1 MTHQERVAQTL
12 AAFEAAMSRFVDRV
26 EVVSEADGTRVPP
39 AGGWTVAGIVW
50 HVAATNA
57 GFASL
62 VDGSRPL
69 ARAPEPDFVEEPFA
83 DIAARVPG
91 QLEAPDVFHPPADL
105 TMAAALE
112 KLRASCQRFRDAY
125 RALPEERG
133 LWTVKSIL
141 GLITVYQVG
150 DWAVAHVARHNA
162 QAKRVLSQVTP
173 AL

>member
-1 MTHQERVAQTL
+1 MTHQERVAQTI
-12 AAFEAAMSRFVDRV
+12 AGFEAAMSRFVDRV
-26 EVVSEADGTRVPP
+26 ESASEAEGTRVPP
-39 AGGWTVAGIVW
+39 GGGWTVAGITW
-50 HVAATNA
+50 HVAATNE

-91 QLEAPDVFHPPADL
+91 QLEAPEMFHPPADL
-105 TMAAALE
+105 TLADALA
-112 KLRASCQRFRDAY
+112 KLRASCQRFKDTY
-125 RALPEERG
+125 KALPESRG
-133 LWTVKSIL
+133 LWTVKSVL

-162 QAKRVLSQVTP
+162 QLKRTLGR
-173 AL
+173 

>member
-1 MTHQERVAQTL
+1 MTHQERVAQTI
-12 AAFEAAMSRFVDRV
+12 AGFEAAMSRFVDRV
-26 EVVSEADGTRVPP
+26 EFVSEADGTRVPP
-39 AGGWTVAGIVW
+39 SGGWTIAGIIW
-50 HVAATNA
+50 HVAATNE

-69 ARAPEPDFVEEPFA
+69 ARAPEPDFVEEPFVE
-83 DIAARVPG
+83 IAARVPG
-91 QLEAPDVFHPPADL
+91 QLEAPDLFQPPADL
-105 TMAAALE
+105 TMADALQ
-112 KLRASCQRFRDAY
+112 KLRASCGRFKDAY
-125 RALPEERG
+125 KALPESRG

-150 DWAVAHVARHNA
+150 DWAIAHVARHNA